1 MNKKTIELEAE
12 NIKLA
17 RQCME
22 LKSQLV
28 HQYHFAQQA
37 IDKASVERM
46 VGSGVILTLTAL
58 GGKELVEPVM
68 IKDGLSPETIVAI
81 KRDLYRSYDLAIA
94 WRPYPVDAEVV
105 EDTFT
110 EVAGLQGSVGSAD
123 AADDSDKRLIEL
135 INSARNLEKNPKSI
149 TEMKIL
155 AANNIYI
162 TIQERNMLIACY
174 THKQAVSLGNI
185 RSILAKLE
193 RSAKVRKL
201 WRT

>member
-46 VGSGVILTLTAL
+46 MGSGVILTLTAL

-94 WRPYPVDAEVV
+94 CRPYPVDAEVV

-123 AADDSDKRLIEL
+123 DTDKRLIEL

-155 AANNIYI
+155 AVNNIYI
-162 TIQERNMLIACY
+162 TIQERNMLIARY

-201 WRT
+201 WRTQ